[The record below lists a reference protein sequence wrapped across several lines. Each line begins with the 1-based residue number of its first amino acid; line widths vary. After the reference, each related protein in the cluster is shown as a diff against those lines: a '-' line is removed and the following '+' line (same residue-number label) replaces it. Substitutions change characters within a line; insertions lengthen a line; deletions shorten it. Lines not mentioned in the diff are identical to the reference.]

1 MILLDEFETLEAAHA
16 GRSIARFGDG
26 ELKIATGRDAKS
38 QPHDKM
44 LELRLREALKSPG
57 TTGPLVCIPRANPK
71 SPKVDLW
78 RTFETRQ
85 YLKLY
90 DDEGTYGSPF
100 ITRPDS
106 APWIE
111 TPKYWERVVDLWRDR
126 DVVLVRGPN
135 KSLRPE
141 DMTAAASIED
151 VLCPAQNAW
160 TIHGELFERLHGE
173 RRRVIFCLG
182 ATATVLAFRLGIEGV
197 HAIDLGHIG
206 MFMRRDP
213 FALSKMRPAL

>member
-1 MILLDEFETLEAAHA
+1 MKLLTEFETIEAAIA
-16 GRSIARFGDG
+16 GRSISRFGDG

-38 QPHDKM
+38 QAHVPSLQLM
-44 LELRLREALKSPG
+44 LCKILKSPDAG
-57 TTGPLVCIPRANPK
+57 ALVCIPRPNPA
-71 SPKVDLW
+71 SPKFDLW
-78 RTFETRQ
+78 AGFDI
-85 YLKLY
+85 KLY
-90 DDEGTYGSPF
+90 NRLYDPAGTYGSPF

-106 APWIE
+106 APWIDV
-111 TPKYWERVVDLWRDR
+111 PSYWDRVMDIWRGR

-141 DMTAAASIED
+141 DLSAAKSVED

-160 TIHGELFERLHGE
+160 AQQIELFARLRKE
-173 RRRVIFCLG
+173 KRRVLFCLG
-182 ATATVLAFRLGIEGV
+182 ATATVLAWDLARAGV

-213 FALSKMRPAL
+213 YALGKMIGK